1 MIDYFL
7 FLLFIFFFLFAG
19 RGITITLNYFLE
31 NKYLIDEEKIFGIK
45 LFYYFPIVG
54 LFAIGNIAVIYNFI
68 NPINQTFIILCLL
81 LLLPNLVKK
90 LDLKTLGAFVL
101 KVSTISLPLLVG
113 FANVGLHY
121 DAGLYHLN
129 HQFILKENK
138 IIFGLSNLYDHY
150 GFSSIMEYLHAIFWI
165 DENVYFIK
173 YFQMVFFLF
182 LFLFLL
188 ENIISSKII
197 MAKNIVFLTALYM
210 LLDNFGFGGGLNGT
224 PNIQG
229 VTKFDSIFSIIFFI
243 SVFMYFVAMK
253 KNSFSPNEFRMLL
266 LFVLLASQIRPTGI
280 ILFILI
286 LSLVLKYKA
295 GVKKIVFHNF
305 LLFGVYLSWVIKN
318 IISTGCIYFPLAVSC
333 LDSLKWSS
341 KEGAVSVS
349 NNSKS
354 YFLNS
359 SYEQELSMQVLQNVF
374 FSLSIIFLI
383 ILFLKI
389 KQKTKVNFDIS
400 FIVFSLINIY
410 LFLNIIPSSR
420 FFGGFYLSLIPGLY
434 YLLSSDGKLIF
445 SKITAVTF
453 VIFSLILIPT
463 ITQYSKYQPFDTTD
477 KVLTP
482 VKVEYLIYS
491 DSTFVSP
498 KDGDTCWVN
507 PDCIPYQTYPNK
519 ISFFNY
525 TMFLK

>member
-19 RGITITLNYFLE
+19 RGVTIALNYFLE
-31 NKYLIDEEKIFGIK
+31 SKYLIDEEKIFGIK

-68 NPINQTFIILCLL
+68 NPINQTFIIFCLL
-81 LLLPNLVKK
+81 ILLPNLVKK
-90 LDLKTLGAFVL
+90 LQLKTLGAFVL

-113 FANVGLHY
+113 FTNVGLHY

-150 GFSSIMEYLHAIFWI
+150 GFSSIMEYLHTIFWI

-173 YFQMVFFLF
+173 YFQMIFFLF

-197 MAKNIVFLTALYM
+197 MAKNISFLTALYM

-253 KNSFSPNEFRMLL
+253 KNSYSPNEFRMLL
-266 LFVLLASQIRPTGI
+266 LFILLTSQIRLTGI

-286 LSLVLKYKA
+286 LSLILKYKV
-295 GVKKIVFHNF
+295 GIKQIFFHNF
-305 LLFGVYLSWVIKN
+305 LLFGVYLIWVIKN
-318 IISTGCIYFPLAVSC
+318 IILTGCIYFPLAVSC

-341 KEGAVSVS
+341 KEGAVNVS

-354 YFLNS
+354 YFTNS
-359 SYEQELSMQVLQNVF
+359 PYEQELSLQIIQNVF
-374 FSLSIIFLI
+374 ISLSIIFLI

-389 KQKTKVNFDIS
+389 KHKIEINFDIS
-400 FIVFSLINIY
+400 FIVFSLVNIY
-410 LFLNIIPSSR
+410 LLLNILPSSR
-420 FFGGFYLSLIPGLY
+420 FYGGFYLSLIPWLY
-434 YLLSSDGKLIF
+434 YLLSSDSKLIF
-445 SKITAVTF
+445 SQKITVNF
-453 VIFSLILIPT
+453 VIFSLILIPI
-463 ITQYSKYQPFDTTD
+463 ITQYSSYQIFDTSA

-482 VKVEYLIYS
+482 VKVEYINHS
-491 DSTFVSP
+491 DSTFVTP
-498 KDGDTCWVN
+498 KNGDTCWVN
-507 PDCIPYQTYPNK
+507 PNCIPYQTYPNK

-525 TMFLK
+525 TMFVK

>member
-68 NPINQTFIILCLL
+68 NPINQTFVIFCLL

-90 LDLKTLGAFVL
+90 LQLKTLGAFVL

-113 FANVGLHY
+113 FTNVGLHY

-173 YFQMVFFLF
+173 YFQMVFFVF

-197 MAKNIVFLTALYM
+197 MAKNIAFLTALYM

-229 VTKFDSIFSIIFFI
+229 VTKFDSI
-243 SVFMYFVAMK
+243 
-253 KNSFSPNEFRMLL
+253 
-266 LFVLLASQIRPTGI
+266 
-280 ILFILI
+280 
-286 LSLVLKYKA
+286 
-295 GVKKIVFHNF
+295 
-305 LLFGVYLSWVIKN
+305 
-318 IISTGCIYFPLAVSC
+318 
-333 LDSLKWSS
+333 
-341 KEGAVSVS
+341 
-349 NNSKS
+349 
-354 YFLNS
+354 
-359 SYEQELSMQVLQNVF
+359 
-374 FSLSIIFLI
+374 
-383 ILFLKI
+383 
-389 KQKTKVNFDIS
+389 
-400 FIVFSLINIY
+400 
-410 LFLNIIPSSR
+410 
-420 FFGGFYLSLIPGLY
+420 
-434 YLLSSDGKLIF
+434 
-445 SKITAVTF
+445 
-453 VIFSLILIPT
+453 
-463 ITQYSKYQPFDTTD
+463 
-477 KVLTP
+477 
-482 VKVEYLIYS
+482 
-491 DSTFVSP
+491 
-498 KDGDTCWVN
+498 
-507 PDCIPYQTYPNK
+507 
-519 ISFFNY
+519 
-525 TMFLK
+525 